1 MQFQTY
7 LLVFLRLSKLDAS
20 AGFPVAFLS
29 SVKAMA
35 SINRASMS
43 CEERETPDGM
53 NLSEELGL

>member
-1 MQFQTY
+1 M
-7 LLVFLRLSKLDAS
+7 DAS

>member
-1 MQFQTY
+1 M
-7 LLVFLRLSKLDAS
+7 DAS

-53 NLSEELGL
+53 NLSEGLGL